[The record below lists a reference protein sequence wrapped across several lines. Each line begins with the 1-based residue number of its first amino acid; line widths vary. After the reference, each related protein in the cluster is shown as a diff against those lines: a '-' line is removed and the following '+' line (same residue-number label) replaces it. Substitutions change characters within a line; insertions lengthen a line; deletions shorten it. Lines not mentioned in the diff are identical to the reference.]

1 VNMKVLIVDDDA
13 ADAADVASVPSL
25 LHNLEH

>member
-1 VNMKVLIVDDDA
+1 VSMKVLIDDDDA
-13 ADAADVASVPSL
+13 ADAAAAASVPSL